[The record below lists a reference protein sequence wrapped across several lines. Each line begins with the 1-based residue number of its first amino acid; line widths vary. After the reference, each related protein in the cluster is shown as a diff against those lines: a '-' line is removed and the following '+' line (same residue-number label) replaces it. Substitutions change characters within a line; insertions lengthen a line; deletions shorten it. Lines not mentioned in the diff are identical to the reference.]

1 MRLSTEIL
9 PRPTTEVRPFMGHGA
24 VNSDDTGGFVTDRA
38 FAAHLRELL
47 TTLSH
52 GQALQQTPQRI
63 VVTGVHT
70 EKEASFLAT
79 SLAMTCA
86 GSGYRVLLVDA
97 NFARPMVHRNLGLSN
112 KLGVSTLLSSADP
125 PHTLPQA
132 TAFPNLAAITIGPPC
147 ANLSSLLTREQLF
160 HRLQPL
166 AASFDYMIVDCGAL
180 SPALVARIS
189 SGADNVLIAVKEHV
203 SSMKEL
209 SDIVETLRG
218 EGVREP
224 AVLMVE

>member
-1 MRLSTEIL
+1 MRLSTETL
-9 PRPTTEVRPFMGHGA
+9 PARPAEVRPFVGQGVTTM
-24 VNSDDTGGFVTDRA
+24 DDTGGFVTDRA
-38 FAAHLRELL
+38 LAGQLRELL

-52 GQALQQTPQRI
+52 GQAIQRTPQRI

-70 EKEASFLAT
+70 ETEASFLAT

-97 NFARPMVHRNLGLSN
+97 NFERPMVHRNLGLSN

-147 ANLSSLLTREQLF
+147 PNLSSLLTREQLF

-166 AASFDYMIVDCGAL
+166 AGSFDYMIVDCGGLA
-180 SPALVARIS
+180 PALVARIS
-189 SGADNVLIAVKEHV
+189 GGADNVLIAVKEHV

-209 SDIVETLRG
+209 SNIVETLRG

>member
-1 MRLSTEIL
+1 MRLSTETL
-9 PRPTTEVRPFMGHGA
+9 PARVDENRSFLDRRAAQG
-24 VNSDDTGGFVTDRA
+24 DDTGGFVTDRQ
-38 FAAHLRELL
+38 FAAQLRELL

-52 GQALQQTPQRI
+52 GQALQRTPQRI

-97 NFARPMVHRNLGLSN
+97 NFERPMVHRNLQLSN
-112 KLGVSTLLSSADP
+112 KLGVSSLLSSSDP

-147 ANLSSLLTREQLF
+147 PNLSSLLTREQLF

-166 AASFDYMIVDCGAL
+166 APSFDYMIVDCGAL
-180 SPALVARIS
+180 SPSLVARIS
-189 SGADNVLIAVKEHV
+189 GGADNVLIAVKEHV

-209 SDIVETLRG
+209 SSIVETLRG

-224 AVLMVE
+224 SVLMIE